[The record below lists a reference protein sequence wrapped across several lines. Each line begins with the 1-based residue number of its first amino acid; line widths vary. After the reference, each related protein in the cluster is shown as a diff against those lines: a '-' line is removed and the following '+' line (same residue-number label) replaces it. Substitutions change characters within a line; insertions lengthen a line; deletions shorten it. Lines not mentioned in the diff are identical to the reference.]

1 MVILV
6 LSLILVGL
14 SILERVIHIKKGKDW
29 DIIRLFIGVLIIITL
44 FLISYFATDTT
55 SGLLY
60 VFFTMCIYL
69 LLAIINRRCHQNWI
83 KNFLSI
89 VDIPLFVYL
98 LLSIIQNILIDFKII
113 ILLLFLIKS
122 IFAYPYKNKNKHDMR
137 QNISFLVGIPIGI
150 AIILFYYKPSDFG
163 TRIMVK
169 QEIVAQKFLEEELGL
184 YGLDIYVD
192 YFNRN
197 LRGEDTV
204 VRAYNSS
211 GISVILIYRNNVII
225 SYDIKN

>member
-122 IFAYPYKNKNKHDMR
+122 IFAYLYKNKNKHDMR
-137 QNISFLVGIPIGI
+137 QNISFLVGIAIGI

-211 GISVILIYRNNVII
+211 GISVILIYRNDAII